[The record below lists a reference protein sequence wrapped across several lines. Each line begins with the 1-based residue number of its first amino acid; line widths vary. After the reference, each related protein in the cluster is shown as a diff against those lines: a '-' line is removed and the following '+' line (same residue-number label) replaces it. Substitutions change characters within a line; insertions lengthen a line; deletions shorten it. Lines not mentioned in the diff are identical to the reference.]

1 MRAIRFFGLVVALGL
16 VASVANGEDVK
27 SGPDKKIG
35 GAFNVKAVTG
45 EKAGKTLCYVC
56 KFGGEQRPASVL
68 VFTQKADDNLVE
80 VVKAIDGVQKTN
92 DKLGTVVIGVS
103 GVQEADFEKIQT
115 THKLTTP
122 LTVAEDKDGPKAYTL
137 NKDAVVTVV
146 VYKKGG
152 EVSKNFAFKTTKD
165 AAAKAKDIAAAA
177 SEALK

>member
-103 GVQEADFEKIQT
+103 G
-115 THKLTTP
+115 
-122 LTVAEDKDGPKAYTL
+122 
-137 NKDAVVTVV
+137 
-146 VYKKGG
+146 
-152 EVSKNFAFKTTKD
+152 D
-165 AAAKAKDIAAAA
+165 AAAR
-177 SEALK
+177 SYRLRTNRG